1 LPVGVCPVD
10 CIHPK
15 KNEAEAF
22 PQVHQLYID
31 PEECIDCGA
40 CEPVVPFKQSSK
52 NDALAEKWKHYA
64 QINADYSR
72 KRANRTF
79 SNPLRRALAD
89 MEQGRATEK
98 RKGKVKP

>member
-1 LPVGVCPVD
+1 LRRLRTC
-10 CIHPK
+10 
-15 KNEAEAF
+15 
-22 PQVHQLYID
+22 LSRL
-31 PEECIDCGA
+31 
-40 CEPVVPFKQSSK
+40 KQSSK

-89 MEQGRATEK
+89 MEQIEEQLK
-98 RKGKVKP
+98 RERER